1 MIAAQAAPTPNVGDA
16 YALAVVLLLVLAAA
30 FFGAA
35 QTAMERMTPHRALK
49 LREEGMAGADRVV
62 RLMHDPARTLNIL
75 ALLVLMAQVTGVALL
90 AIVADRYLSG
100 TLAFVIASVVGSAAL
115 FVAAEVAPKTLAVQR
130 TDWVACR
137 TARWVALLARP
148 LGPLA
153 SLLIWA
159 GNVIAPGKGLAS
171 GPFVTEDALRDLIDV
186 AEEDEVIE
194 ESERAM
200 IHSIF
205 ELGDTVVREIMVPR
219 PDMVMVSAA
228 DSLRQVL
235 DVMLRDGHSR
245 IPVYRD
251 DRDKIAGL
259 VYAKDALR
267 RLHAGGGEEGPW
279 DDLLRSAYF
288 VPELKP
294 VDALLSELQTEK
306 VHLAIVVDEYGATA
320 GLVTIEDILEEIV
333 GEIVDEYDRE
343 EILVEQLD
351 GSRWRVDARLA
362 VDELD
367 ELTDT
372 DLPDDEWDTV
382 GGLLFGLLGHVP
394 KQGEQLEIDTLL
406 LTAERVKGRRIA
418 KVLVERLSDR
428 RPSGPSS
435 HALEPD
441 PAG

>member
-1 MIAAQAAPTPNVGDA
+1 MTPPDV
-16 YALAVVLLLVLAAA
+16 YALVGALILVLAAA

-35 QTAMERMTPHRALK
+35 QTSLSRMSLHKAQK
-49 LREEGMAGADRVV
+49 LVDAGRPGAERVV
-62 RLMHDPARTLNIL
+62 RLMEEPARTLNIL
-75 ALLVLMAQVTGVALL
+75 ALLVLVVQVVAVALVAVVVAQYLDGGL
-90 AIVADRYLSG
+90 AVAVAG
-100 TLAFVIASVVGSAAL
+100 VVAAAAL
-115 FVAAEVAPKTLAVQR
+115 FVGAEVAPKTLAVQR
-130 TDWVACR
+130 TEMVALR
-137 TARWVALLARP
+137 TSRWVLLLARP
-148 LGPLA
+148 LSPVA

-159 GNVIAPGKGLAS
+159 GNVIAPGKGLKQ

-333 GEIVDEYDRE
+333 GEIVDEYDHE
-343 EILVEQLD
+343 EPLVEPID
-351 GSRWRVDARLA
+351 DNTIRVD
-362 VDELD
+362 
-367 ELTDT
+367 
-372 DLPDDEWDTV
+372 
-382 GGLLFGLLGHVP
+382 
-394 KQGEQLEIDTLL
+394 
-406 LTAERVKGRRIA
+406 
-418 KVLVERLSDR
+418 LSLIHISEPT
-428 RPSGPSS
+428 RPY
-435 HALEPD
+435 
-441 PAG
+441 